1 MKKLF
6 KFTFIGLLFVL
17 QIRCFK
23 TSSNFF
29 DTPDIKNIPPTYVQE
44 FSSNGY
50 SISDLW
56 PLEQD
61 STLLNLLDDFNK
73 SNNNMLLLDIKNMIS
88 ATMYK
93 INSKES
99 LPDLN
104 ISNSIAQSKQNLS
117 AFGLN
122 DDFLNSENQEQNTN
136 ENNSDQ
142 SGFKTLSNSVRLNS
156 SWELDLWGKVR
167 NSKNASWY
175 KLESDIFDTEYAKA
189 SLRGNFIK
197 LYFSMISFSNDIK
210 IYEKNLKNLSRIKE
224 ISEQRTIEG
233 ISGYDE
239 SYLASSNFFLFE
251 AVLIRMKHELTDLKS
266 QIKIMLGHY
275 LDSNEYSIHDSFT
288 VEVSDF
294 EKEITSDLLKRRPDI
309 KSSYNNLINKRFELK
324 VANKMLFPSITF
336 NTSVGYSSSSV
347 SELINEQYSVW
358 SIGLNVLSPIFN
370 KGKIRNN
377 IKISDFNLQASEIE
391 YIDKVINAIY
401 EVDSK
406 ILESNS
412 LRKSYKNINKA
423 EENAQKAFDFA
434 IESYELGL
442 VDLIYVLT
450 IQERLNNILLEKNK
464 ILLEQ
469 YINRIDLILALG
481 GKFEY

>member
-1 MKKLF
+1 
-6 KFTFIGLLFVL
+6 
-17 QIRCFK
+17 
-23 TSSNFF
+23 
-29 DTPDIKNIPPTYVQE
+29 
-44 FSSNGY
+44 
-50 SISDLW
+50 
-56 PLEQD
+56 
-61 STLLNLLDDFNK
+61 
-73 SNNNMLLLDIKNMIS
+73 
-88 ATMYK
+88 
-93 INSKES
+93 
-99 LPDLN
+99 
-104 ISNSIAQSKQNLS
+104 
-117 AFGLN
+117 
-122 DDFLNSENQEQNTN
+122 
-136 ENNSDQ
+136 
-142 SGFKTLSNSVRLNS
+142 
-156 SWELDLWGKVR
+156 
-167 NSKNASWY
+167 
-175 KLESDIFDTEYAKA
+175 
-189 SLRGNFIK
+189 
-197 LYFSMISFSNDIK
+197 
-210 IYEKNLKNLSRIKE
+210 
-224 ISEQRTIEG
+224 
-233 ISGYDE
+233 
-239 SYLASSNFFLFE
+239 
-251 AVLIRMKHELTDLKS
+251 
-266 QIKIMLGHY
+266 
-275 LDSNEYSIHDSFT
+275 
-288 VEVSDF
+288 
-294 EKEITSDLLKRRPDI
+294 
-309 KSSYNNLINKRFELK
+309 
-324 VANKMLFPSITF
+324 MLFPSITF